1 MTYAEQHTVRTV
13 VARPRYA
20 LGPAKR
26 EAMAGY
32 LLLSPGLIALAVLI
46 GVPVVQGIALSFT
59 DRYLLEPKTGAFI
72 GLQNYI
78 TFIQSPSFWHYI
90 GNTLIWSIGS
100 LAGTLSLGMALAL
113 LLNRNLRFR
122 SVYRA
127 LALIPWVMPMVA
139 AGLVW
144 RWIFDGAYGILNY
157 SLLQLGIIHQYVTF
171 LADLTFTWPSVLIVS
186 WWKGYPFVYAVL
198 LAGLQGI
205 SKELYEAAAID
216 GATGW
221 KAFLHVT
228 LPQLRPVLFVLVL
241 LESIWTTNDFTS
253 IWVLTQ
259 GGPPPDYTMTLT
271 QLVYVNTQVFDRT
284 AYGAAIAVFLMIW
297 MMLLTVLYV
306 RRVNSDITR

>member
-1 MTYAEQHTVRTV
+1 MTLAEQRAAVALA
-13 VARPRYA
+13 ARPRFA
-20 LGPAKR
+20 LGTARR
-26 EAMAGY
+26 ETIIGY

-46 GVPVVQGIALSFT
+46 GIPVVQGIALSFT

-72 GLQNYI
+72 GLGNYVA
-78 TFIQSPSFWHYI
+78 FIQSPNFWHYI

-100 LAGTLSLGMALAL
+100 LVGTLSLGMALAL

-122 SVYRA
+122 GLYRA

-144 RWIFDGAYGILNY
+144 RWIFDGAYGILDY
-157 SLLQLGIIHQYVTF
+157 SLFQLGIIPKYVTF
-171 LADLTFTWPSVLIVS
+171 LADPMFTWPSVLAVS

-205 SKELYEAAAID
+205 SKEMYEAAAID

-221 KAFLHVT
+221 KAFRHVT
-228 LPQLRPVLFVLVL
+228 IPQLRPVLFVLVL
-241 LESIWTTNDFTS
+241 LETIWTANDFTS

-259 GGPPPDYTMTLT
+259 GGPPPDFTMTLT
-271 QLVYVNTQVFDRT
+271 QLVFVNTQVFDRT
-284 AYGAAIAVFLMIW
+284 AYGAAIAVFLMVF
-297 MMLLTVLYV
+297 MMLLTVVYV
-306 RRVNSDITR
+306 RRVNSDITQ

>member
-1 MTYAEQHTVRTV
+1 
-13 VARPRYA
+13 
-20 LGPAKR
+20 
-26 EAMAGY
+26 
-32 LLLSPGLIALAVLI
+32 
-46 GVPVVQGIALSFT
+46 
-59 DRYLLEPKTGAFI
+59 
-72 GLQNYI
+72 
-78 TFIQSPSFWHYI
+78 
-90 GNTLIWSIGS
+90 
-100 LAGTLSLGMALAL
+100 MALAL

-122 SVYRA
+122 GVYRA

-205 SKELYEAAAID
+205 SKEMYEAAAID

-221 KAFLHVT
+221 KAFLNVT

-241 LESIWTTNDFTS
+241 LESIWTANDFTS

-284 AYGAAIAVFLMIW
+284 AYGAAIAVFLMVW
-297 MMLLTVLYV
+297 MMVLTVLYV
-306 RRVNSDITR
+306 RRVNSDITK

>member
-1 MTYAEQHTVRTV
+1 MTYAEQHTVRAA
-13 VARPRYA
+13 VARPRFA
-20 LGPAKR
+20 LGPVDR
-26 EAMAGY
+26 EAAAGY

-72 GLQNYI
+72 GLQNYA
-78 TFIQSPSFWHYI
+78 TFIQSPSFFHYVA
-90 GNTLIWSIGS
+90 NTLVWSIGS

-127 LALIPWVMPMVA
+127 LVLIPWVMPMVA

-157 SLLQLGIIHQYVTF
+157 SLLQLGIIQQYVTF

-205 SKELYEAAAID
+205 SKEMYEAAAID

-284 AYGAAIAVFLMIW
+284 AYGAAIAVFLMVW
-297 MMLLTVLYV
+297 MMALTVLYV
-306 RRVNSDITR
+306 RRVNSDITK

>member
-1 MTYAEQHTVRTV
+1 MTLAEQRAAVALA
-13 VARPRYA
+13 ARPRFA
-20 LGPAKR
+20 LASASR
-26 EAMAGY
+26 ESIVGY

-59 DRYLLEPKTGAFI
+59 DRYLLEPKTGAFV
-72 GLQNYI
+72 GLQNYV
-78 TFIQSPSFWHYI
+78 TFIQSPSFWHYV

-100 LAGTLSLGMALAL
+100 LAGSLSIGMALAL
-113 LLNRNLRFR
+113 LLNRPLRFR
-122 SVYRA
+122 GLYRA

-144 RWIFDGAYGILNY
+144 RWIFDGAYGILDY
-157 SLLQLGIIHQYVTF
+157 SLYQFGIIDKYVTF
-171 LADLTFTWPSVLIVS
+171 LADPNFTWPSVLMVS

-205 SKELYEAAAID
+205 PKELYEAAAID

-221 KAFLHVT
+221 KAFVHVT
-228 LPQLRPVLFVLVL
+228 VPQLRPVLFVLVL
-241 LESIWTTNDFTS
+241 LETIWTANDFTS

-259 GGPPPDYTMTLT
+259 GGPPPDFTMTLT

-284 AYGAAIAVFLMIW
+284 AYGAAIAVFLMAW
-297 MMLLTVLYV
+297 MMLLTVVYV
-306 RRVNSDITR
+306 RRVNSDITK

>member
-1 MTYAEQHTVRTV
+1 MTLAEQPTLSGVA
-13 VARPRYA
+13 ARPRFA
-20 LGPAKR
+20 LGSARR
-26 EAMAGY
+26 EAIVGY
-32 LLLSPGLIALAVLI
+32 LLLSPGLIALIVLVGI
-46 GVPVVQGIALSFT
+46 PVVQGIALSFT

-72 GLQNYI
+72 GLQNYA
-78 TFIQSPSFWHYI
+78 TFISSPSFWHYI

-100 LAGTLSLGMALAL
+100 LAGSLSLGLALAL

-122 SVYRA
+122 SLYRA

-144 RWIFDGAYGILNY
+144 RWIFDGAYGILDY
-157 SLLQLGIIHQYVTF
+157 TLLQLGIVQKYVTF
-171 LADLTFTWPSVLIVS
+171 LADPTFTWPSVLVVS

-205 SKELYEAAAID
+205 SKELYEAASID

-221 KAFLHVT
+221 KAFLNIT

-241 LESIWTTNDFTS
+241 LETIWTANDFTS

-271 QLVYVNTQVFDRT
+271 QLVYQNTQVFDRT
-284 AYGAAIAVFLMIW
+284 AYGAAIAVFLMVF
-297 MMLLTVLYV
+297 MMALTVLYV
-306 RRVNSDITR
+306 RRVNSDITK